1 MLTEYSSPSYSSKSN
16 GDSLFPY
23 QLMQRQLEGLW
34 RQSWT
39 VWPSELAD
47 CLKAASCVLRN
58 QDRCGMYMLTVHT
71 CLTWLLMMHAQPAQD
86 ARLPLCLPRSS
97 MAPQCLMHACP
108 NGQAMAYILS
118 RHMAQRMPSQHSSFQ
133 GLAALPAHRLGHL
146 HDQLVQLLRRLE
158 LCYAAGSCGH
168 AGSTLCCNR
177 CS

>member
-58 QDRCGMYMLTVHT
+58 QERCGMYMLTTRYKRASHACADDACTT
-71 CLTWLLMMHAQPAQD
+71 CQGWMAAFVLATERHDLSVLD
-86 ARLPLCLPRSS
+86 ACMPWWSADGLPLGQAYDSTDAITAQQLPRLG
-97 MAPQCLMHACP
+97 CLA
-108 NGQAMAYILS
+108 S
-118 RHMAQRMPSQHSSFQ
+118 PST
-133 GLAALPAHRLGHL
+133 RLIP
-146 HDQLVQLLRRLE
+146 
-158 LCYAAGSCGH
+158 
-168 AGSTLCCNR
+168 
-177 CS
+177 

>member
-58 QDRCGMYMLTVHT
+58 QERCGMYLLTVCVPADNACTT
-71 CLTWLLMMHAQPAQD
+71 CQGCTAAFVPATHRHGPSVLDACMSSRSARGLHLEQACHSMNPITAQQ
-86 ARLPLCLPRSS
+86 L
-97 MAPQCLMHACP
+97 
-108 NGQAMAYILS
+108 
-118 RHMAQRMPSQHSSFQ
+118 QR
-133 GLAALPAHRLGHL
+133 LAALPAHRPGQFP
-146 HDQLVQLLRRLE
+146 DQIAQLLGRLK
-158 LCYAAGSCGH
+158 LCCGAVSCGR
-168 AGSTLCCNR
+168 AGGTLCCKC